1 MAIIGKIRE
10 KSALIVIIV
19 GLALMAFILGDWQKM
34 TGPNE
39 DQYGYGTV
47 RGEKVDYAKYEEAT
61 KKFEQMDQMQL
72 QQSGKPY
79 TPEDQEASSDKA
91 WNYIVENTVLES
103 EFEALGIDVDDEEFE
118 AYLYGDEKS
127 GFSPLPQLAQ
137 SFTDSVTGKFNPNLL
152 RKRISEMESSD
163 DPKAQ
168 ADWQDYKKSLIE
180 DRKKEKY
187 YNIVA
192 QGIYV
197 TKLEAED
204 EYFGQK
210 EVKNISFVVKR
221 FDQIPDA
228 EIKVSDDDVRA
239 YYEEHKADK
248 KFEVRENVRDIK
260 YFDVQVKP
268 SKSDSNIFNN
278 SLQDIIKGFSTSTND
293 SLFVMQNSDVKFY
306 SSSKLA
312 TAVPIGNEKEQSVQN
327 RYPQYLDAT
336 FQSAT
341 IGQIVGP
348 YDNGTNIT
356 VSKVI
361 GFTPTRLKARHILL
375 QTEQGADKK
384 VVDKKQKMADSLL
397 PLINKTNFEEFVKKY
412 SDDKGSVPQG
422 GLIDNFL
429 EAQMVAE
436 FGEFCATKPIGT
448 IGTVKTMFGIHII
461 EVLERDDTK
470 FPVLASIQ
478 KSFKASAE
486 TKDNVETQ
494 VYDLIYN
501 IEPKIVAAESI
512 SKKLSLFDTLAKKA
526 GYDVK
531 MTSIDEKN
539 PKIYGFNTS
548 MAEDKLLTLA
558 FGEGAMVGDLS
569 SSPIKDKDKYII
581 AIVSSIR
588 RKGIPNFE
596 DVEAKMKEELIKE
609 KKAERL
615 KAQMAKYGD
624 LNGLATGMGL
634 QVMNAEVNF
643 SSGQI
648 NGVGPEQNII
658 GALFS
663 GLKDGQR
670 TLPLVGDFGVYV
682 IRIDKT
688 VKAPAVANYEN
699 ERKQMLASLRSNARN
714 ETFIALREKADV
726 IDNRRFLKAGV
737 QFER

>member
-1 MAIIGKIRE
+1 
-10 KSALIVIIV
+10 
-19 GLALMAFILGDWQKM
+19 
-34 TGPNE
+34 
-39 DQYGYGTV
+39 
-47 RGEKVDYAKYEEAT
+47 
-61 KKFEQMDQMQL
+61 
-72 QQSGKPY
+72 
-79 TPEDQEASSDKA
+79 
-91 WNYIVENTVLES
+91 
-103 EFEALGIDVDDEEFE
+103 
-118 AYLYGDEKS
+118 
-127 GFSPLPQLAQ
+127 
-137 SFTDSVTGKFNPNLL
+137 
-152 RKRISEMESSD
+152 
-163 DPKAQ
+163 
-168 ADWQDYKKSLIE
+168 
-180 DRKKEKY
+180 
-187 YNIVA
+187 
-192 QGIYV
+192 
-197 TKLEAED
+197 
-204 EYFGQK
+204 
-210 EVKNISFVVKR
+210 
-221 FDQIPDA
+221 
-228 EIKVSDDDVRA
+228 
-239 YYEEHKADK
+239 
-248 KFEVRENVRDIK
+248 
-260 YFDVQVKP
+260 
-268 SKSDSNIFNN
+268 
-278 SLQDIIKGFSTSTND
+278 
-293 SLFVMQNSDVKFY
+293 
-306 SSSKLA
+306 
-312 TAVPIGNEKEQSVQN
+312 
-327 RYPQYLDAT
+327 
-336 FQSAT
+336 
-341 IGQIVGP
+341 
-348 YDNGTNIT
+348 
-356 VSKVI
+356 
-361 GFTPTRLKARHILL
+361 LKARHILL

-429 EAQMVAE
+429 EAQMVPE

-558 FGEGAMVGDLS
+558 FGEGAMVGDLC

-609 KKAERL
+609 KKAKRL
-615 KAQMAKYGD
+615 KAQMAKYAD

-648 NGVGPEQNII
+648 NGVGPEQNIV